1 MTEAQYKESRKI
13 SNKLAKLIRQGLAT
27 EEQIVSYEKM
37 DAEERTFCTL
47 PLRKVEHR
55 NGEASWFIN

>member
-1 MTEAQYKESRKI
+1 MNRTEYLESRKI

-27 EEQIVSYEKM
+27 EDQIAEYEKR
-37 DAEERTFCTL
+37 DVQEKTFCAL

-55 NGEASWFIN
+55 NGEASWFIR

>member
-1 MTEAQYKESRKI
+1 MNESQYLESRKI

-27 EEQIVSYEKM
+27 EDQIAEYEKM
-37 DAEERTFCTL
+37 DAEERAFCTL

-55 NGEASWFIN
+55 NGEASWFIR